1 MSKWKIDERLKR
13 EGNRIIYTDGRAAY
27 VQTNE
32 GEATFAVYEVAEE
45 ALELLERW
53 CIWNDLAVP
62 NLSRLHPDTKAFLAK
77 HKQEERIEEVGIAG
91 LSDEGDWGTVVRAVN
106 QLLKDMENLRGA

>member
-13 EGNRIIYTDGRAAY
+13 EGNRILYTDGRAAY

-45 ALELLERW
+45 ALELLERVSHNVGLMGQHQAS
-53 CIWNDLAVP
+53 IDTLNDL
-62 NLSRLHPDTKAFLAK
+62 RAFLAK
-77 HKQEERIEEVGIAG
+77 HKQEERIEAVT
-91 LSDEGDWGTVVRAVN
+91 DEDCGDAEPVAAALN
-106 QLLKDMENLRGA
+106 QLLKDVAELKAR